1 MHIDIE
7 FDIQEGW
14 IPI

>member
-7 FDIQEGW
+7 VKR
-14 IPI
+14 